1 MQQTP
6 LGSAQGFTMVELLI
20 VLVVIGVLVSIAVP
34 SYLGAKSRAADTA
47 AKANIRAALPA
58 VHAFAAD
65 NVGANGDADNKAG
78 TSGYKGMTAGLLR
91 SKYDAGISANL
102 VVVSGKTTTAQ
113 FCLRDTELGRVW
125 SALGPGI
132 SSQSFKASK
141 NCT

>member
-1 MQQTP
+1 
-6 LGSAQGFTMVELLI
+6 

-65 NVGANGDADNKAG
+65 NVGASGDADNKAG
-78 TSGYKGMTAGLLR
+78 TSGLQGNDRGPAAVEVRCWDLGQPRRRLREDHDGAVPPEGHRAGP
-91 SKYDAGISANL
+91 
-102 VVVSGKTTTAQ
+102 
-113 FCLRDTELGRVW
+113 VW
-125 SALGPGI
+125 SALVPGI